1 MKPGERIHFPVYD
14 SHPTHSC
21 LWERRQQVP
30 SSAILS
36 PLSVTHE
43 RRRIQ
48 GVLIITGSSSQTTS
62 PLPPLL
68 PMTTYHKNI
77 LYYRYHDR
85 KKMKKKTLAFSNPPP
100 PEMTKQTGN
109 YVSRA
114 SEKKSLHES
123 CLHWGK
129 RKKCIHLLHRAVWS
143 RMRAASPPHAPLHN
157 LPRAL

>member
-1 MKPGERIHFPVYD
+1 MKPGERIHFPAYD

-100 PEMTKQTGN
+100 RNDKANGKLCVTCIGK
-109 YVSRA
+109 
-114 SEKKSLHES
+114 EKPPRVLFALGEAKEVHPP
-123 CLHWGK
+123 
-129 RKKCIHLLHRAVWS
+129 
-143 RMRAASPPHAPLHN
+143 SPPRRLEQNESGVSATCSSS
-157 LPRAL
+157 